1 MAIILAQNASLFN
14 RAALAVKVLEAKVRA
29 EKTSGIL
36 FA

>member
-1 MAIILAQNASLFN
+1 MAIIIALLGWSIKRN
-14 RAALAVKVLEAKVRA
+14 ALAVKVLEAKVRA